1 MIEVELK
8 EAPEGPGEY
17 RVVARLTVNDD
28 GTYQLDDPE
37 TKLLTPIPVLVD
49 DQDAEDGVRQVFFED
64 DPATWARNVEVLYRS
79 GIWVAEVVA
88 DTDAPEVTS

>member
-8 EAPEGPGEY
+8 EAPAGPGEY
-17 RVVARLTVNDD
+17 RAVARLTVNDD

-37 TKLLTPIPVLVD
+37 RKLLTPIPVLVD

-64 DPATWARNVEVLYRS
+64 DPATWARNVGVLYRS
-79 GIWVAEVVA
+79 GIWVAEVVT
-88 DTDAPEVTS
+88 DTGTPETVN